1 MSMFNVLIHTI
12 AIDLIF
18 IIVALCIALIVIM
31 VRHRNDKQQQ
41 NNKIGLCIP
50 NNKEDDNE

>member
-1 MSMFNVLIHTI
+1 MSMFNVLIRTI

-18 IIVALCIALIVIM
+18 IIVALCIALIIVMIH
-31 VRHRNDKQQQ
+31 HRNDKQHQ